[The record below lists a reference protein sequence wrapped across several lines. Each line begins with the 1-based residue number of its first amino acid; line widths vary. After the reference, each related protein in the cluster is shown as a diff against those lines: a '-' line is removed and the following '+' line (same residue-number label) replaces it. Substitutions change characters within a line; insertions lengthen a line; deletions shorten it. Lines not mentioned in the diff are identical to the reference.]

1 MTLDPSDYLIQKDLY
16 PLLFP
21 VAPGIL
27 CTPASTAPVESVFS
41 ASGEVTR
48 GKRNLLPNDNLAR
61 KTLVPKN
68 YLFYGSKY
76 SNYQRCFISPCQT

>member
-1 MTLDPSDYLIQKDLY
+1 MTLDPSDYLIQKKDLY

-48 GKRNLLPNDNLAR
+48 GKEKSL
-61 KTLVPKN
+61 T
-68 YLFYGSKY
+68 
-76 SNYQRCFISPCQT
+76 